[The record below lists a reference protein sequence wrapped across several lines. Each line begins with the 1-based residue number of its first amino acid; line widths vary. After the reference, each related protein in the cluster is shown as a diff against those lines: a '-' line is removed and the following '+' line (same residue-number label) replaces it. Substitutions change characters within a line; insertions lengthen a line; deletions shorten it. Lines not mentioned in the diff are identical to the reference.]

1 MSSTTKHKTDVVPKT
16 KTFNS
21 VKSGSVDADEMLCL
35 RKSSMAG
42 DAMGIISKKLHDK
55 RKGGRSIVD
64 DEIEE
69 MDSFEEEGF
78 DFSASEGIFEINSA
92 RDFDGFAH
100 NLDQN
105 FYETGDLSD
114 NLYSHGN

>member
-55 RKGGRSIVD
+55 RKGGRSK
-64 DEIEE
+64 
-69 MDSFEEEGF
+69 
-78 DFSASEGIFEINSA
+78 SE
-92 RDFDGFAH
+92 
-100 NLDQN
+100 
-105 FYETGDLSD
+105 
-114 NLYSHGN
+114 NLYRGEGGWGERGGRKRRGLKRISKTIKNKTKTPKTK